1 VCYARWKHAI
11 FTETRV
17 DDPWVFGDVV
27 APVVG
32 VVVVALLAASILLLL
47 CVVVA
52 YSKRLAM
59 GRVYS
64 RALVF
69 VGGV

>member
-1 VCYARWKHAI
+1 VCDAGRKHAI
-11 FTETRV
+11 FAETRI

-32 VVVVALLAASILLLL
+32 VVVVALLAASVLLLL
-47 CVVVA
+47 RVVVT
-52 YSKRLAM
+52 YSKRLTM

-64 RALVF
+64 RALVL
-69 VGGV
+69 VG